1 MRKEENIDWL
11 YFQNLRIAAMSKS
24 VANQEKLK
32 AFFNKRVC
40 LKINHSRE
48 VAPKIHG
55 ILPFIELVV
64 SCDALNTGGGDHYRL

>member
-1 MRKEENIDWL
+1 MRKEEKVGWL